1 MARPELEVED
11 LEEKIPLINESNRLY
26 SIGDHWQAGAGYT
39 GPRLPSDHPQ
49 YSQWIAEMER
59 IFVSEDVL
67 NEIRKRERW
76 ALTGKAWTWELHD
89 AENKP
94 LPETEALELKQIV
107 EHWMEEKQVVSTVAD
122 AIEASGWAGDEG
134 QDGRGVLRF
143 YIPEQRLETGGT
155 IEAEDLGAAMS
166 LIELESPDS
175 GTAVVF
181 EDADS
186 AYEKTGFISWTEELA
201 GDEFDRAELVY
212 IDEQGNTVL
221 ESLIDSE
228 NVSKGV
234 VEIPLLGRLTMYQ
247 LERPLLMTNSQRS
260 QQRFLNHVY
269 TAFQAAIM
277 GAAWPEDF
285 FFGLLPPGHWEEA
298 ENGKETFVP
307 DPMIRGAGR
316 SHFLQPSMV
325 IDDNDVEKAAMSG
338 GFTRTQPVSPN
349 LFTEARKELRNSM
362 IASAFQ
368 EYTLLTGLAQ
378 ASGEKLQLAKG
389 DFEASATDM
398 ANETRLMVRWV
409 IETVLLMGQ
418 FILSNSA
425 EPTPYRALVEV
436 RIDTGVVTTEQ
447 KLLLSQLRTDRFIS
461 HETALAEAGY
471 SQPTAEI
478 LKIIQAMENA
488 ELNVDGATSQGMVD
502 ATGGEEGTQLRTEKN
517 KVETPTA
524 KNTTT

>member
-11 LEEKIPLINESNRLY
+11 LEKKIPSINESNRLY
-26 SIGDHWQAGAGYT
+26 SIGDHWQAGFGYT
-39 GPRLPSDHPQ
+39 GPRLPADHPQ
-49 YSQWIAEMER
+49 YGQWAAEMQR

-76 ALTGKAWTWELHD
+76 ALTGKAWTWEIHD
-89 AENKP
+89 LDNKP
-94 LPETEALELKQIV
+94 LAEAEALELKQFV
-107 EHWMEEKQVVSTVAD
+107 ENWLEEKQVVSTVAD
-122 AIEASGWAGDEG
+122 AIENSGWAGDEG

-143 YIPEQRLETGGT
+143 FIPEQRLEQGGT
-155 IEAEDLGAAMS
+155 IKAENLGMALS
-166 LIELESPDS
+166 LIELEAPDP

-186 AYEKTGFISWTEELA
+186 EYEKTGFISWSEEKA
-201 GDEFDRAELVY
+201 GKEFDRAELVF
-212 IDEQGNTVL
+212 INEQGLTVL

-228 NVSKGV
+228 EVSTGT
-234 VEIPLLGRLTMYQ
+234 VELPLLGNLTMYQ
-247 LERPLLMTNSQRS
+247 LERPLLMTSSQRS

-285 FFGLLPPGHWEEA
+285 FFGLLPPGHWEES
-298 ENGKETFVP
+298 EDGKEAFIP
-307 DPMIRGAGR
+307 DPMVRGAGR
-316 SHFLQPSMV
+316 SHFLQPAMV
-325 IDDNDVEKAAMSG
+325 IDDNEVEKAAMSG

-409 IETVLLMGQ
+409 IETALLMGQ
-418 FILSNSA
+418 FILGGG

-478 LKIIQAMENA
+478 LKIIQALENA
-488 ELNVDGATSQGMVD
+488 ELSVEAVVKPGLVD
-502 ATGGEEGTQLRTEKN
+502 AAGGTGEGTQLRTEKN
-517 KVETPTA
+517 KVEKPTA
-524 KNTTT
+524 SNTTP